1 MKLSSERFE
10 IEIISKSEF
19 VDDYSAENENFLV
32 TIWNIHV
39 SGEALWNWITSEIPS
54 FDSSFDSR
62 EEYAAEV
69 HRCAVERREF
79 KEKIEKFL
87 GQENVS
93 ISQAHAEFFTAI
105 KIEKIDNK

>member
-1 MKLSSERFE
+1 MKLSNELFE

-79 KEKIEKFL
+79 KEKIEKIL
-87 GQENVS
+87 GQEN
-93 ISQAHAEFFTAI
+93 IKIRQIHAEFFAAI
-105 KIEKIDNK
+105 KIEKMDNK